1 MKSKDWQDL
10 HISAY
15 KDYIRQKY
23 GQDLELAI
31 RPNKLTK
38 ILEIRDEDNFDN
50 ELIKLKQCDID
61 E

>member
-1 MKSKDWQDL
+1 MKHEDWKSL
-10 HISAY
+10 HINAY

-31 RPNKLTK
+31 KPNKLNK
-38 ILEIRDEDNFDN
+38 ILEIRDEDKFDD
-50 ELIKLKQCDID
+50 ELIKLKQYDT